1 MRSKFLNIFFGALA
15 IAVLYFTSVL
25 YEFFHIP
32 LVKKGVQ
39 QSIKVYPNQS
49 ATIVSQTLYQQHI
62 LQHPELFEWLVAMM
76 GNRFQLHFGEYQIQY
91 PITAWQLLKN
101 MSTGT
106 GLVKHRLTIVEGW
119 TFQNIREAMAA
130 NPDLSQTITKESNA
144 EVMQQLK
151 SSFVQPEGLF
161 YPNTY
166 FFTWGNTDL
175 SVLKMAY
182 QKMQTLSQAAWKN
195 RASNLP
201 YQNVYQALIV
211 ASMIEKET
219 ALSSERP
226 LVASVIMNRLA
237 KHMRL
242 QIDPTVQYGVGG
254 KFTVVITKTDL
265 LTKTP
270 YNTYLI
276 DGLPPTPICMPSIS
290 SIEAALHPATT
301 DYLYYVANGKGGHTF
316 SETYVEHQEA
326 VAVYHSQQH

>member
-1 MRSKFLNIFFGALA
+1 MRSKFLNLFFGILA

-49 ATIVSQTLYQQHI
+49 AAVVSQTLYQQNI
-62 LQHPELFEWLVAMM
+62 LQHPALFQWLVAMM

-91 PITAWQLLKN
+91 PITAWQLLN
-101 MSTGT
+101 HMSTGT

-130 NPDLSQTITKESNA
+130 DANLTQSIAKDSNA
-144 EVMQQLK
+144 DVMRKLK
-151 SSFVQPEGLF
+151 STDTHAEGLF

-182 QKMQTLSQAAWKN
+182 QKMQTLSQAAWKV
-195 RASNLP
+195 RAPNLP

-219 ALSSERP
+219 ALPSERP
-226 LVASVIMNRLA
+226 VVASVILNRLA
-237 KHMRL
+237 KNMRL
-242 QIDPTVQYGVGG
+242 QIDPTVQYGINQ
-254 KFTVVITKTDL
+254 KFTTVITKADL
-265 LTKTP
+265 LAKNP
-270 YNTYLI
+270 YNTYQVN
-276 DGLPPTPICMPSIS
+276 GLPPTPICMPSIS

-316 SETYVEHQEA
+316 SVTYEEHLKAVE
-326 VAVYHSQQH
+326 VYRSHL